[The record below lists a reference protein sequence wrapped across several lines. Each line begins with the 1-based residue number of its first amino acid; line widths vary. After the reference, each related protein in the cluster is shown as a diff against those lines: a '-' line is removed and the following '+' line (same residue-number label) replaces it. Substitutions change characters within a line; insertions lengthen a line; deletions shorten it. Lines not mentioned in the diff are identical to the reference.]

1 MSRVLATSVMQFKR
15 LNLAKGVVYLKNRQP
30 KNNYNFFWYKHIK
43 QTIIKSSFH
52 ICECLGK
59 NAIAY
64 WQDTILLCF
73 CIKKIPPSF
82 GFKVRNSLLCACS
95 DFKVCEVLLKL
106 IPPSLP
112 KQMVQWSLVLVP
124 ILLVLFPPSL
134 CHQRK
139 KRVMTRSDVS
149 QSPISDLFYAS
160 PY

>member
-1 MSRVLATSVMQFKR
+1 MRLVEGREGWGSLLALLCKAEPYSREEGRREGTQPISL
-15 LNLAKGVVYLKNRQP
+15 VY
-30 KNNYNFFWYKHIK
+30 
-43 QTIIKSSFH
+43 
-52 ICECLGK
+52 ECLGK